1 MGQDWKT
8 VSNLRRS
15 FFWAALYLALILVL
29 GQADYIGKPIINF
42 ASYFYVVAM
51 LGVPLTLFFPGVTRV
66 STKVPLLVWAGIY
79 FLMLLFINRDLTTT
93 SRDLSIVVL
102 EFVLLET
109 GVWLAHQLARQINNA
124 ESTINELAVG
134 AFPHRAQELD
144 EAASRIKIELTRSR
158 RYHRPLA
165 LLLMEVDPEVHKENG
180 QVLKN
185 IQSDIVNRFTSAR
198 IGQIIDDRIRQT
210 DLVLR
215 DRQWSYVIICP
226 ETDYSSVL
234 LLARRISQAVKE
246 KTGYSILWGVAAFP
260 EEALT
265 FEDLMKKARQRLAI
279 DDLMEGDMSA
289 HENAPKEISKL

>member
-1 MGQDWKT
+1 MT
-8 VSNLRRS
+8 NLRRS

-29 GQADYIGKPIINF
+29 GQADYIGRPFINF

-51 LGVPLTLFFPGVTRV
+51 IGVPVTLFFPGVTRV
-66 STKVPLLVWAGIY
+66 STKIPLLVWAGIY
-79 FLMLLFINRDLTTT
+79 ALLLLFIDRHLTTT
-93 SRDLSIVVL
+93 SNDMSIVVL

-109 GVWLAHQLARQINNA
+109 GIWLAHQLAQQINHA
-124 ESTINELAVG
+124 ESIIDELAVG

-144 EAASRIKIELTRSR
+144 EASSRVKIEFTRSR

-165 LLLMEVDPEVHKENG
+165 VLLMEVDPETQKENG
-180 QVLKN
+180 QVLKS

-215 DRQWSYVIICP
+215 DRQWTYVIICP
-226 ETDYSSVL
+226 ETTYSSVL
-234 LLARRISQAVKE
+234 LLARRISQAVRE

-265 FEDLMKKARQRLAI
+265 FEDLMKKARERQVVGEVVEDVAEQE
-279 DDLMEGDMSA
+279 DA
-289 HENAPKEISKL
+289 QKEISNL

>member
-1 MGQDWKT
+1 VT
-8 VSNLRRS
+8 HLRRS

-51 LGVPLTLFFPGVTRV
+51 ISVPITLFFPGVTRV
-66 STKVPLLVWAGIY
+66 STRIPLLVWAGIY
-79 FLMLLFINRDLTTT
+79 SGMLLFIDRDLTTT
-93 SRDLSIVVL
+93 SSDLSIVVL

-109 GVWLAHQLARQINNA
+109 GIWLAHQLALQINHA
-124 ESTINELAVG
+124 ELTMDELAVG
-134 AFPHRAQELD
+134 AFPQRAQELD
-144 EAASRIKIELTRSR
+144 EASSRVKIEFTRSR

-165 LLLMEVDPEVHKENG
+165 LLLMEVDPEIHKENG

-198 IGQIIDDRIRQT
+198 IGQIIDDRLRQT

-226 ETDYSSVL
+226 ETDYASVL
-234 LLARRISQAVKE
+234 QLARRISQAVRE
-246 KTGYSILWGVAAFP
+246 KTGYSILWGIAAFP

-265 FEDLMKKARQRLAI
+265 FEELMKKARERLAVRDEI
-279 DDLMEGDMSA
+279 GEDVSEREKAS
-289 HENAPKEISKL
+289 KEISKI